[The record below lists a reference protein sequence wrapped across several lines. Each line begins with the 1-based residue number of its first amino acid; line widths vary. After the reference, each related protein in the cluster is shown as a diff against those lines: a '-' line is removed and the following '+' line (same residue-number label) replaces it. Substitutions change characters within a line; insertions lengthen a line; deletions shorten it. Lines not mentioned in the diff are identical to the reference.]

1 MIAMKKIRILL
12 SMAATLPVLA
22 FAPVALAAT
31 NSATNGTSSPDAST
45 SSTPA
50 STPASDGTKQSTKT
64 LAERVAE
71 YKTKLATQPTAA
83 QQTNLKA
90 KCKAAQ
96 VIGKTLATKVTTS
109 DTTRAKAYADIDAT
123 LATIVSRLG
132 DADADVKALTEQQT
146 KVTELVQT
154 YTTDAAAYKTVL
166 ADMNTVDCVT
176 DPIAFKATLEVART
190 NRAALN
196 KDAAAIRTYITDTVK
211 PSLKTAQGSL
221 AKDTPAAATTD
232 KTDAA
237 NATKKENQ

>member
-1 MIAMKKIRILL
+1 MKKTRILL
-12 SMAATLPVLA
+12 SMVATLSILA
-22 FAPVALAAT
+22 FAPVISAAT
-31 NSATNGTSSPDAST
+31 NSATNGNSSPDAST

-83 QQTNLKA
+83 QQTTLKA

-96 VIGKTLATKVTTS
+96 VIGKTLATKVTAS

-123 LATIVSRLG
+123 LGTIVSRLG
-132 DADADVKALTEQQT
+132 DADADIKTLTEQQT
-146 KVTELVQT
+146 KVKELIKT
-154 YTTDAAAYKTVL
+154 YTTDAAAYSAVL
-166 ADMNTVDCVT
+166 ADMNTVDCVA

-190 NRAALN
+190 DRAALN
-196 KDAAAIRTYITDTVK
+196 KDAAAIRTYITDTLK

-221 AKDTPAAATTD
+221 AKDTPTTTTTD
-232 KTDAA
+232 KSDAA
-237 NATKKENQ
+237 NATKKEDQ